1 MKVRP
6 VILCG
11 GAGTRLWHNS
21 KNHQPKQ
28 FINFGNWTLFGKTL
42 DRIKNNT
49 LFDYPIIST
58 NSKYL
63 KDIKIHLKKH
73 NIKKYKL
80 ILEPEKKNT
89 APAILT
95 STLITIEDNNFD
107 KPLLFLSADHF
118 IENNKVFYKEIKKNL
133 LNLNN
138 ENIFIFG
145 AKPSFPST
153 QYGYFLTNNKKDLS
167 KVSKFIEKPSI
178 LNAKKIIN
186 KGGYWNTGIFLL
198 RSSSVIYNFKK
209 YCPDIFWPS
218 LKSIPNKIISRYMLP
233 LKKKEFKKVPAKS
246 FDYAVLE
253 KAENIMGIKMNTDWS
268 DLGSW
273 SEILKL
279 FKKNKSK
286 YFKSKNIYYR
296 PWGSYVNLFYG
307 KNFLIKEL
315 FVKPKSSISL
325 QKHLHRSEHWLITS
339 GNPLITLGKKKFQKK
354 SDDTIIIPVG
364 TIHRIENQQ
373 SKPVKIMEVQLGSI
387 IKETDII
394 RYKDIYGRVK

>member
-28 FINFGNWTLFGKTL
+28 FINFGNWTLFGKTV

-186 KGGYWNTGIFLL
+186 KRGYWNTGIFLM

-209 YCPDIFWPS
+209 YCPDIFWTS
-218 LKSIPNKIISRYMLP
+218 LKSIPNKTISRYMLH

-253 KAENIMGIKMNTDWS
+253 KADNIRAIKINTVWS

-279 FKKNKSK
+279 FKKDKSK
-286 YFKSKNIYYR
+286 YFKRKNIYYR

-325 QKHLHRSEHWLITS
+325 QKHLHRSEHWLVTS

-354 SDDTIIIPVG
+354 PNDTIIIPVG
-364 TIHRIENQQ
+364 TIHRIENQR

>member
-42 DRIKNNT
+42 ERIKNNT

-58 NSKYL
+58 NSKYI

-73 NIKKYKL
+73 NIKKYKI

-95 STLITIEDNNFD
+95 STLMTIEDNNFD

-118 IENNKVFYKEIKKNL
+118 IENNKVFYREIKKNL
-133 LNLNN
+133 SNLNN

-153 QYGYFLTNNKKDLS
+153 EYGYFLTNNKKDLS

-186 KGGYWNTGIFLL
+186 KRGYWNTGIFLM

-218 LKSIPNKIISRYMLP
+218 LKSIPNKIISRYILS
-233 LKKKEFKKVPAKS
+233 LKKKEFKKVPARS

-253 KAENIMGIKMNTDWS
+253 KSNNIRGIKMNTAWS

-273 SEILKL
+273 PEILKL

-286 YFKSKNIYYR
+286 YFKRKNIYHR
-296 PWGSYVNLFYG
+296 HGGVM
-307 KNFLIKEL
+307 LIY
-315 FVKPKSSISL
+315 FM
-325 QKHLHRSEHWLITS
+325 
-339 GNPLITLGKKKFQKK
+339 
-354 SDDTIIIPVG
+354 
-364 TIHRIENQQ
+364 
-373 SKPVKIMEVQLGSI
+373 VKIF
-387 IKETDII
+387 
-394 RYKDIYGRVK
+394 